1 MYIPLPKSAILT
13 VSILY
18 ANLTPD
24 PIFST
29 LFFSFSLNP
38 LLLFFHSVASFLLTA
53 ESFWK

>member
-1 MYIPLPKSAILT
+1 MGIPLPKSTTLT

-29 LFFSFSLNP
+29 LFSFFLTP
-38 LLLFFHSVASFLLTA
+38 LLLFFHSVASFLLMA
-53 ESFWK
+53 ESF